1 MPDADK
7 VIKGLIACT
16 SESSEGDSWH
26 NHEICPYVEDCVTKN
41 VGIGMPVMFDALA
54 LLKEQENQK
63 QNWLKQIADTQLLNS
78 PCEWQSE
85 DQRLYAKGVWD
96 GLQIAWDIISEGR

>member
-1 MPDADK
+1 MPDREK
-7 VIKGLIACT
+7 VIKGLETIRYNLRQM
-16 SESSEGDSWH
+16 
-26 NHEICPYVEDCVTKN
+26 NHGLLADFCD
-41 VGIGMPVMFDALA
+41 DALA

-63 QNWLKQIADTQLLNS
+63 QNWLKQIADTQLLNA